1 LTALI
6 SNIDANIGKLFDRL
20 QTLKKDDNTIVV
32 FLTDNGTAAGWP
44 AGMRSEGIRPTKA
57 DIAYRVS
64 GVGRESSSRVTCLG

>member
-44 AGMRSEGIRPTKA
+44 AGMRSEGIGLRRRTSRTVFLALAGKA
-57 DIAYRVS
+57 QAA
-64 GVGRESSSRVTCLG
+64 